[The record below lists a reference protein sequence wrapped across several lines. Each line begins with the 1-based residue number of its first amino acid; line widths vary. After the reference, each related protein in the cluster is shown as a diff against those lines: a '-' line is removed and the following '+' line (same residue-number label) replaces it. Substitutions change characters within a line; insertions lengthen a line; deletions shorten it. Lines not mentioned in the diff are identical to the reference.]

1 MASMTSCGGMRWLP
15 MKEDSLARGQL
26 IDWREQTAVSH
37 WLGFASKK
45 TSVYLACSKL
55 SMVIEIDW
63 RKVERACAV
72 NVVVV
77 SVYGKSAM

>member
-1 MASMTSCGGMRWLP
+1 MMAMTCGGTRFLP
-15 MKEDSLARGQL
+15 MKEDSIASGQL

-37 WLGFASKK
+37 WLRFAFKK
-45 TSVYLACSKL
+45 TSVYLACSKF

-77 SVYGKSAM
+77 SVYGKSVM